1 MRPYAD
7 RHLWRTEATTIRDVW
22 PNLESIWTE
31 NSVISPYWVAWS
43 MTLWVEP
50 VSQRLGIEFR
60 KSTLQFGLGNW
71 IVSTQRRVLDP
82 DRWPVTWRC
91 GMDALACVVT
101 FGGCFSVFL
110 LSDKVFVACHI
121 SGGSGSVH
129 RQARWQTFP
138 TSQWSALFRYSCM
151 TSQNPAASP
160 DYERTHRKVA
170 YEISFGNLA
179 LTPKYCPE
187 DENQSWQKFPIWS
200 LWPN

>member
-22 PNLESIWTE
+22 SNLESIWTE

-50 VSQRLGIEFR
+50 VSQRLGIEFL

-101 FGGCFSVFL
+101 FGGCFFCLLVVGQGFRRLSHFRWLRVCTQASLMTNIPNFSMICTVSVLMHDPPKSCCLTRLWADSPKSGIRNFL
-110 LSDKVFVACHI
+110 RKSCANAEILSRRWKSVVTKV
-121 SGGSGSVH
+121 SD
-129 RQARWQTFP
+129 
-138 TSQWSALFRYSCM
+138 LKLM
-151 TSQNPAASP
+151 T
-160 DYERTHRKVA
+160 
-170 YEISFGNLA
+170 
-179 LTPKYCPE
+179 
-187 DENQSWQKFPIWS
+187 
-200 LWPN
+200 